1 MDLTELLLSRI
12 QFGATVAVHI
22 VFPSF
27 TTGLGAWPTGLNAR
41 HLLTGRSVYRL
52 VFERRRPTTIEP
64 IADLALRSD

>member
-27 TTGLGAWPTGLNAR
+27 TTGLGVWPTGLNAR
-41 HLLTGRSVYRL
+41 HL
-52 VFERRRPTTIEP
+52 
-64 IADLALRSD
+64 